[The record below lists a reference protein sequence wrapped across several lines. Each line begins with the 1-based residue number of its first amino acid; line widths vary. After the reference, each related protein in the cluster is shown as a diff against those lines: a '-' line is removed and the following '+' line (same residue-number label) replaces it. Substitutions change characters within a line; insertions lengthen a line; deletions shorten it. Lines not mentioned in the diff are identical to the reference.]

1 MASFS
6 DQISTFNPY
15 VAQLPVEAMVQ
26 VGMQKQQQY
35 DQGVQ
40 KIQGQIDNIAGMDVA
55 NDADKQYVQSKLN
68 ELGSKLKTVAA
79 GDFSNQQLVNSV
91 GGMATSIIKDQN
103 VQNAVSSTSWYRKQ
117 LAEMEKQIT
126 EGKSSVENIE
136 DFNKQANSWLS
147 SGKAGQVFRGR
158 YSPYIDVKKKILTE
172 VIGKINPNVREEDIP
187 WEMNADGTPNIG
199 KIAAVMTR
207 VSGEDV
213 TAQQLQNA
221 INASLTPADINQ
233 LAISGRYQFRNATPE
248 ALASVAQNKYKK
260 TEDSINEMIT
270 QLEGHANMSKS
281 NTAEYNKTLES
292 IDQLK
297 AKKATLSTQL
307 ERELKWVAENPEE
320 AKAEIYKDGFVN
332 SFAEAFSWEKKKK
345 TILDNPYQDY
355 KFKLEDLQLKKVAE
369 NRLEKAQA
377 WKEKMDLANL
387 EIEKQKL
394 DIQLTKLYGD
404 VNAPTTYLGE
414 STLVKDPTVAVM
426 TDRDLSK
433 DSYNNFIK
441 SLAQKT
447 GTTIAGAE
455 QAIKDYQNGK
465 KDAIPVERREEAD
478 MAIENNLKSER
489 LNLLLKKS
497 EEEVNASPEMAK
509 YNNAIEKSLQ
519 GKQGINLTLP
529 NGKKVSF
536 TNKEVLGYLTKKNSE
551 SLFST
556 NKNITSMG
564 VMGEGQTLE
573 DVDYNKLSDKEK
585 ILWDF
590 AYGKN
595 RTAQSFNLINNVFSQ
610 YTGVLSEYSN
620 KVKAYN
626 KALSDNLMTK
636 TGKYIPK
643 LSAIVVSDKDGAQS
657 RDRLET
663 IANLALGTYTGI
675 AGSQPG
681 GAAELSTEQ
690 AKAGRDWLTGKD
702 KGDIMYSKLS
712 QGGKNFLVM
721 NKGNQEIVIPL
732 TPQLMTN
739 LPKSKDDMTSVE
751 EDVRETQSYFDGNT
765 NPSND
770 PTKSYFQ
777 RPAFPNVKKLS
788 VTADLSKN
796 STNAY
801 NYLNLNL
808 KLPSGWKNIQL
819 DDFPMDIK
827 NAQGQIA
834 GFTDTDILNI
844 YLQSDKVPQSWKDEI
859 KKTFQ

>member
-1 MASFS
+1 MASFT
-6 DQISTFNPY
+6 DKISTFNPY
-15 VAQLPVEAMVQ
+15 ISQLPVEAMVK

-40 KIQGQIDNIAGMDVA
+40 KIQGQIDNIAGMSVA
-55 NDADKQYVQSKLN
+55 NDADKQYMQSKLN
-68 ELGSKLKTVAA
+68 DLGSKLKTVAA

-91 GGMATSIIKDQN
+91 GGMATSIIKDPN
-103 VQNAVSSTSWYRKQ
+103 VQNAVSSTAWYRKQ
-117 LAEMEKQIT
+117 LAEMEKQVT

-158 YSPYIDVKKKILTE
+158 YSPYVDVKKKIMTD
-172 VIGKINPNVREEDIP
+172 VIGKINPNIREEDIP

-207 VSGEDV
+207 VSGEAV

-221 INASLTPADINQ
+221 INASLNPADLNQ

-248 ALASVAQNKYKK
+248 ALANVAQSKYKK
-260 TEDSINEMIT
+260 TDDSINEMIT
-270 QLEGHANMSKS
+270 QLEGHANMNKS
-281 NTAEYNKTLES
+281 NAVEYNKTLET
-292 IDQLK
+292 IKELQ
-297 AKKATLSTQL
+297 AKKATLPSQL
-307 ERELKWVAENPEE
+307 ERELKWVSENPEE
-320 AKAEIYKDGFVN
+320 AKAEIYKDGFIN

-369 NRLEKAQA
+369 NRLEKAQS
-377 WKEKMDLANL
+377 WKEKMDIANL
-387 EIEKQKL
+387 EVEKQKL
-394 DIQLTKLYGD
+394 DVQLKKLYGD
-404 VNAPTTYLGE
+404 VNSPTTYLGQ
-414 STLVKDPTVAVM
+414 STMVKDPTVAVM
-426 TDRDLSK
+426 TDRDASK
-433 DSYNNFIK
+433 DAYNNFVK
-441 SLAQKT
+441 TLAQKT
-447 GTTIAGAE
+447 GTTITGAQ
-455 QAIKDYQNGK
+455 QAITDYQNGK

-497 EEEVNASPEMAK
+497 EQEVNASPELAK
-509 YNNAIEKSLQ
+509 YNDAVEKSLQ

-529 NGKKVSF
+529 GGKKVTF
-536 TNKEVLGYLTKKNSE
+536 TNKEVLGYLTKSKLS
-551 SLFST
+551 S
-556 NKNITSMG
+556 IG
-564 VMGEGQTLE
+564 APGEGQSLQ
-573 DVDYNKLSDKEK
+573 DVDYDKLSDKEK
-585 ILWDF
+585 VLWDF
-590 AYGKN
+590 TYGKN
-595 RTAQSFNLINNVFSQ
+595 RTAQSFDLINNVTSQ
-610 YTGVLSEYSN
+610 YTGALNTYGD

-643 LSAIVVSDKDGAQS
+643 LQAIIVSDKDGAQS
-657 RDRLET
+657 RDRLEA
-663 IANLALGTYTGI
+663 IANQALSTYTGI

-681 GAAELSTEQ
+681 GAAELSTDQ
-690 AKAGRDWLTGKD
+690 AKAGRDWLASKD
-702 KGDIMYSKLS
+702 KGNIMYSKLS

-721 NKGNQEIVIPL
+721 NKGNEEIVVPL
-732 TPQLMTN
+732 TPQLMTSI
-739 LPKSKDDMTSVE
+739 PKSKDDMTSTE

-777 RPAFPNVKKLS
+777 KNAFPNVKKLS

-801 NYLNLNL
+801 NYLNLYV

-827 NAQGQIA
+827 NAQGEIA
-834 GFTDTDILNI
+834 NFTDTDILKI
-844 YLQSDKVPQSWKDEI
+844 YLTSDKIPQSWKDEI